1 MPLITV
7 ELFAGRDT
15 DTKRKF
21 VERVTA
27 EACDVLGCKPEAVH
41 VIFKDIKR
49 EDWATG
55 GVLWSDKK

>member
-15 DTKRKF
+15 ETKRKF

-27 EACDVLGCKPEAVH
+27 EACEVFGCKPEAVH
-41 VIFKDIKR
+41 VIFKDIKP

-55 GVLWSDKK
+55 GVMWSDKK

>member
-15 DTKRKF
+15 ETKRKLA
-21 VERVTA
+21 ERLTA
-27 EACDVLGCKPEAVH
+27 ETCATLGCKPEAVH
-41 VIFKDIKR
+41 IIFKDIKR

-55 GVLWSDKK
+55 GVLWSEK